1 VKRKKRCEDE
11 QTGPMISTLATGD
24 GSTKALGNDVCTTS
38 RRRRTAWQ
46 QRFAYWSIKFSKW
59 GWAHKT

>member
-24 GSTKALGNDVCTTS
+24 GSTTALGNDVCTTS
-38 RRRRTAWQ
+38 RRRRTA
-46 QRFAYWSIKFSKW
+46 
-59 GWAHKT
+59 